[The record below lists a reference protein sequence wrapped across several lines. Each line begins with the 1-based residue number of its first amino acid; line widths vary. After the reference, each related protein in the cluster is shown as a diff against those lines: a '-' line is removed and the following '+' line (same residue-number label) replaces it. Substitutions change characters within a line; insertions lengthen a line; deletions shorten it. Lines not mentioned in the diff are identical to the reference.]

1 MKHRSRRHRGA
12 FTLMEVVLALLL
24 VSMLAYSLYAAM
36 HIAIVARR
44 SAVNTVEPTRAVVIA
59 ADLLRQDLE
68 SVMPPTG
75 IYSGQFLGT
84 HQAGQ
89 NGGDNDTVVFYCMGE
104 DPMTIRNEQLAAQ
117 AAGGQTGAPGSL
129 TSEDPLAECFR
140 KVEFIVR
147 TDVNPPTLVRHM
159 QRNLEPSADAK
170 VDEEV
175 ICRDVRS
182 FSLRYFDGT
191 TWQTDWDSTVMGDVL
206 PLSVAM
212 TIELNDPAHPAP
224 QQSTRRVT
232 RIIPLACGKELE
244 LTGVGG
250 TGGAP

>member
-1 MKHRSRRHRGA
+1 MSSHRIRRRRGG
-12 FTLMEVVLALLL
+12 FTLMEVVLAMLL
-24 VSMLAYSLYAAM
+24 VSMLAYSLYSAM

-44 SAVNTVEPTRAVVIA
+44 SAVNTVEPTRNVVIA
-59 ADLLRQDLE
+59 ADLMRQDLE

-84 HQAGQ
+84 HQAGPA
-89 NGGDNDTVVFYCMGE
+89 GGDNDSLVFFAMGE
-104 DPMTIRNEQLAAQ
+104 DPMTIRNEQLAEQ
-117 AAGGQTGAPGSL
+117 AAGGQSGQLNT
-129 TSEDPLAECFR
+129 EDPLAEGFR
-140 KVEFIVR
+140 KVEFTVR
-147 TDVNPPTLVRHM
+147 TDVNPPTLVRHV

-191 TWQTDWDSTVMGDVL
+191 NWQTDWDSTVMGDVL

-224 QQSTRRVT
+224 ERSTRRVT
-232 RIIPLACGKELE
+232 RIIPMACGKELD
-244 LTGVGG
+244 LTGTTTGG
-250 TGGAP
+250 TP